1 MAKLKSVF
9 SSLPEDVRKKLQ
21 DLSPS
26 LKEVTVDK
34 EGWCYK
40 YRDKKEIGDAI
51 YRDFL
56 AYNEEKMGKP
66 GKFSFSD
73 ELNASGILSQLQG
86 FQVLAGLIEEFDC
99 ALDPKRI
106 LALLDDIL
114 RDVTDGESVHF
125 DATPYLPDS
134 HQFDRKNYIDT
145 ITWFISCA
153 CSVFRLVIQKGLE
166 LGEER
171 KSRLVDLFGK
181 SVDYLTQNFIDAG
194 RETPFRYG
202 WNYTENCKEPSL
214 YFTFAVSEVLIDI
227 FSTFENVIRKAETAY
242 VQAGI
247 ERTLGHYA
255 DNAEIRLEI
264 EQKKAQVAAS
274 NAEYL
279 EQYQFS
285 AESIAR
291 EEELFHLVNRSYAPF
306 DGESP
311 YRILEAQCKQ
321 AAECIWEL
329 VSGKIAEGF
338 FGSDLVSAIDE
349 AIVEQSITSDALF
362 NSVFAINTIVNAGL
376 DEDAEDK
383 INYYTLNGSKEY
395 EAALDDYDEM
405 RDTLRLGYD
414 NVYQT
419 YIKLRKRGKEYKV
432 NEYLLSFGEKFSE
445 EDADNVKEMRKAR
458 IRVFSLMPLLVKTKT
473 TLGEFVIRYPQYDM
487 QIYLEQ
493 ILEHRSVSPDGECMW
508 IWEKEGYSS
517 SSNYYYTSALSDF
530 YRYYEEYEL
539 KYSKNANGNEVQKR
553 RIREKYLA
561 ELRTDTGEIGAL
573 KRELQVALQEQ
584 GRLREEIDS
593 LNGKIERLN
602 DDPLRKALNEFIYAA
617 VQERIGSLVAD
628 LFGRMAEDIA
638 SRAKERIL
646 TETPE
651 TAEENAFVK
660 SVRTLIASLVNE
672 QMLGAILE
680 DKTDPR
686 RAEKA
691 LSALEKNA
699 AADFAKVLQIYFL
712 QILQEGGSNYVS
724 SGGYRGIKA
733 VLQREQELKDEQK
746 NKRG

>member
-1 MAKLKSVF
+1 MTKLKSEF
-9 SSLPEDVRKKLQ
+9 SSLPEEVRKKLQ

-26 LKEVTVDK
+26 LKEVTLDK

-40 YRDKKEIGDAI
+40 YRDKKEVGAAI
-51 YRDFL
+51 YKDFL
-56 AYNEEKMGKP
+56 AYNEEKMKKE

-73 ELNASGILSQLQG
+73 EFNESGILSQLQG
-86 FQVLAGLIEEFDC
+86 FQVLAVLIEEFDC
-99 ALDPKRI
+99 TLDSKRI

-114 RDVTDGESVHF
+114 CEVTDGNSVHF
-125 DATPYLPDS
+125 DATPYLPES
-134 HQFDRKNYIDT
+134 HQFDRRAYIDT

-171 KSRLVDLFGK
+171 KTRLVELFGK

-194 RETPFRYG
+194 SETPFRYG

-227 FSTFENVIRKAETAY
+227 FSTFENVIRKAETEI
-242 VQAGI
+242 VQAEI
-247 ERTLGHYA
+247 ENTLRRFA
-255 DNAEIRLEI
+255 DKPEVAFEI
-264 EQKKAQVAAS
+264 EQKKGQIAAS

-279 EQYQFS
+279 EQSQFS

-291 EEELFHLVNRSYAPF
+291 EEELFRLINRGYKPYDNGSF
-306 DGESP
+306 
-311 YRILEAQCKQ
+311 YRILEMQCKL
-321 AAECIWEL
+321 AAECIWGL
-329 VSGKIAEGF
+329 VRGKLVGGF
-338 FGSDLVSAIDE
+338 FGADLVSDIDE

-362 NSVFAINTIVNAGL
+362 NSIFAINTIVNAGL
-376 DEDAEDK
+376 DEDIEDK

-395 EAALDDYDEM
+395 EEAMDDYDEM

-432 NEYLLSFGEKFSE
+432 NEYLLSFSEKFSD

-493 ILEHRSVSPDGECMW
+493 ILEHRNIGPNGERMW
-508 IWEKEGYSS
+508 VWEKEGYST

-530 YRYYEEYEL
+530 YRYYEEYEF
-539 KYSKNANGNEVQKR
+539 KYSRNANGNEVQKK

-561 ELRTDTGEIGAL
+561 ELQADSGEIGKL
-573 KRELQVALQEQ
+573 NRELRQAEQEK
-584 GRLREEIDS
+584 LDLKEEIEE
-593 LNGKIERLN
+593 LKGKIEQLN
-602 DDPLRKALNEFIYAA
+602 DDPLRKALNDFIYMA
-617 VQERIGSLVAD
+617 VQERIDSLVPD
-628 LFGRMAEDIA
+628 FFRRMAEDIA
-638 SRAKERIL
+638 SKAKERAFG
-646 TETPE
+646 ETPE
-651 TAEENAFVK
+651 EEESAFRK
-660 SVRTLIASLVNE
+660 SVRSLIISLVGE
-672 QMLGAILE
+672 QMLGAIRE
-680 DKTDPR
+680 NKTDPQKVD
-686 RAEKA
+686 RAM
-691 LSALEKNA
+691 SSLEKNA
-699 AADFAKVLQIYFL
+699 AADFGKVLQIYFL

-733 VLQREQELKDEQK
+733 ALQREQALKDEQK